1 MSGSCSLAA
10 TINRVASFFFVRLL
24 MRTFLPANRSLVIR
38 RDQRILLSNRI
49 ASVLRTI
56 LSNMTPTSLIIVTDR
71 GTLKAYKV
79 NDTPTRGPS
88 LQLVQ
93 AFDTTDAH
101 GRYQDKMTDQ
111 AGSFPNGAAPGQM
124 NSIAERTGIET
135 ENDRRIVKQL
145 ADSIADVVEREGK
158 DGWSFAAP
166 ASIHSAVVEQLPPEI
181 RDRIVEHV
189 KSDLV
194 KIEPAKLAGHFR
206 SLQRM

>member
-1 MSGSCSLAA
+1 
-10 TINRVASFFFVRLL
+10 
-24 MRTFLPANRSLVIR
+24 
-38 RDQRILLSNRI
+38 
-49 ASVLRTI
+49 
-56 LSNMTPTSLIIVTDR
+56 MTPTSLIIVTDR

-79 NDTPTRGPS
+79 NETPTRGPS
-88 LQLVQ
+88 LRLVQ

-111 AGSFPNGAAPGQM
+111 AGAFPSGAAPGQ

-145 ADSIADVVEREGK
+145 ADSIVEVVNREGK

-166 ASIHSAVVEQLPPEI
+166 ASIHSAVVDQLPPDV
-181 RDRIVEHV
+181 RARIVEHV

-194 KIEPAKLAGHFR
+194 KIEPSKLPGHFR
-206 SLQRM
+206 SLKTI